1 MSDNILFWSL
11 LNPSKV
17 LSLPLYSHR
26 TMDLPYPSQKDQQ
39 LNHDMA
45 LYKKGSL
52 LIKDSLRNIP
62 TPPPLSASLKRQVQ

>member
-1 MSDNILFWSL
+1 
-11 LNPSKV
+11 
-17 LSLPLYSHR
+17 
-26 TMDLPYPSQKDQQ
+26 MDLPYPSQKDQQ